1 MRKHRGYWN
10 ENTIKEHAKECS
22 SWEEF
27 KGRYS
32 QGYKLGM
39 KLGIIHD
46 IFKLSRKP
54 NNYWTE
60 ELVIKEASKYK
71 NRNEFK
77 KNCSSAFNVA
87 YDLKILSE
95 LFPSKKLP
103 NGYWD
108 EKNIRIES
116 SKYKTKSEFQKKCGT
131 AYNKAKKLGII
142 DDLGFELVGSIS
154 KRCIYAIEFTDNS
167 VYIGLT
173 YKFEKR
179 IYDHFNDYS
188 RKSSAREYLKLNFNT
203 EYTSKQL
210 TDYLYKE
217 ESSVLEKEYISYYKK
232 NNWKIINKAKGGGLG
247 GNYSKWSKDK
257 VLETALNYDNP
268 NEFKYS
274 KDGSGYCY
282 AVRHKFTN
290 ELNYNGNNLRKI
302 RIFWNEELCLKTF
315 LKYKNYKELIKSNDS
330 GAYNYASR
338 NNLLNKIKYAN

>member
-60 ELVIKEASKYK
+60 DLVRVEAIKYNSRVGFKQKAQAAS
-71 NRNEFK
+71 N
-77 KNCSSAFNVA
+77 AA
-87 YDLKILSE
+87 YDLKIMNE
-95 LFPSKKLP
+95 LFPSKKNP
-103 NGYWD
+103 NGYWTED
-108 EKNIRIES
+108 NIREIA
-116 SKYKTKSEFQKKCGT
+116 KNCNTKSQFQKEYGT
-131 AYNKAKKLGII
+131 AYNKAKELNII
-142 DDLGFELVGSIS
+142 DDLGFELKGNLY
-154 KRCIYAIEFTDNS
+154 KRCIYAIEFNDNH

-179 IYDHFNDYS
+179 IHDHFNDCS
-188 RKSSAREYLKLNFNT
+188 RKSSAREHLELNSSI
-203 EYTSKQL
+203 EYASKQL
-210 TDYLYKE
+210 TDYLNKE
-217 ESSVLEKEYISYYKK
+217 EASNLEKEYIYYYRKA
-232 NNWKIINKAKGGGLG
+232 NWKILNKVKAGGLG
-247 GNYSKWSKDK
+247 SNYNKWSKEK

-268 NEFKYS
+268 KEFKYS

-330 GAYNYASR
+330 GAYTYASR